1 VGELAVTGASGFVG
15 RCLVERLRAQGES
28 PLAISRQ
35 PLEMA
40 GVRQVLVS
48 DYARTTELAGD
59 LHGVESLIHL
69 AARAHQPH
77 SDPALAAALF
87 REANVDTA
95 LDVARACR
103 AAGVRRFVF
112 VSSIGVHGSQST
124 KPFLETDAPA
134 PTEPY
139 AVSKWEA
146 ERALTELLAGST
158 TELVIVRPPLVY
170 GPGAPGNFG
179 KLVRLVASSRWI
191 PLGALDAPRSFIHVV
206 NLADALIT
214 AARHPGLGGS
224 TFLVAD
230 GRDVTVGEVV
240 RTLAGSF
247 RTHRAQVLDV
257 PVPLLKTAAWLLG
270 RQADFDKLAAPLQVD
285 ASRFARRSGWRPS
298 VSPEEGLRA
307 IAREF
312 EP

>member
-1 VGELAVTGASGFVG
+1 
-15 RCLVERLRAQGES
+15 
-28 PLAISRQ
+28 
-35 PLEMA
+35 MA

-48 DYARTTELAGD
+48 DYARTAELESD

-69 AARAHQPH
+69 AGRAHQAQSNPEVH
-77 SDPALAAALF
+77 ALF
-87 REANVDTA
+87 RKANVDTA
-95 LDVARACR
+95 MDVARACM
-103 AAGVRRFVF
+103 AAGVPRFVF
-112 VSSIGVHGSQST
+112 VSSIGVNGSHST

-139 AVSKWEA
+139 ALSKWEA
-146 ERALTELLAGST
+146 EQALTDLLAGST

-179 KLVRLVASSRWI
+179 KLVRFVASSRWI
-191 PLGALDAPRSFIHVV
+191 PLGALDAPRSFIHVA

-214 AARHPGLGGS
+214 AARHTGLGGS

-230 GRDVTVGEVV
+230 GRDITVGEVV

-247 RTHRAQVLDV
+247 RTNRARVLNV

-270 RQADFDKLAAPLQVD
+270 RQAAFDKLAAPLQVD
-285 ASRFARRSGWRPS
+285 ASRFTRVTGWRPS
-298 VSPEEGLRA
+298 VTPDEGLRRT
-307 IAREF
+307 AREF